1 MWIQTIREGKKM
13 SCDNALKRLKMLS
26 LTAVLC
32 LSAVFLSSCGSSDS
46 SQVPV
51 QTTSA
56 ADNVSSST
64 RTVTTAAEQ
73 AETDEIT
80 GSEDTGSTVSKTTTK
95 KQTSVST
102 STKKT
107 SGTSAEATEQPV
119 NTDATGGFGT
129 SGGTTT
135 STSAASSS
143 ASQTS
148 SSSSSS
154 HSSTLPHTPF
164 PENSIDS
171 RQYLIGLMKDK
182 KLGAAARTVM
192 EGMQQEKNEIR
203 IEDRVLKE
211 SQLGSFIGLVS
222 MLEAESYIIP
232 SPYAYTVNKSGYVT
246 GIKVSR
252 YPKTVAQYQAEKNA
266 VDRLANELA
275 AYAEENCA
283 TQFDKVLFFHD
294 YIINNCT
301 YDIDAPNGAS
311 AYGCLIEGRAVCEG
325 YAKAMQV
332 LCSRAGI
339 ECVPVTGRAAYEGN
353 SQSHMWN
360 LINIDG
366 CWTHVDAT
374 WDDIESNSEGA
385 VEINAVCYSY
395 FGLTDKEIHFD
406 HIVTENPLISIPQA
420 VSNSSSYFV
429 RGGYYITSEERI
441 KEVLRKAVEDA
452 VQSSSRTVT
461 VRCADERLYEQT
473 KAISASGE
481 YEYEFMLELI
491 KEAKAKFGTDVNA
504 TEGFLIGDCPN
515 ARGTHTIMIFL
526 KYDE

>member
-1 MWIQTIREGKKM
+1 M

-32 LSAVFLSSCGSSDS
+32 LSAAFLSSCGGSDS
-46 SQVPV
+46 SQVSV

-73 AETDEIT
+73 AETDEVT

-95 KQTSVST
+95 KQTSAST
-102 STKKT
+102 SAKKT

-119 NTDATGGFGT
+119 NTDAAGSFGT

-135 STSAASSS
+135 SASATSSS

-148 SSSSSS
+148 SSSSS
-154 HSSTLPHTPF
+154 HVSTLPHTPF
-164 PENSIDS
+164 PENGIDS
-171 RQYLIGLMKDK
+171 RQYLIELMRDK

-192 EGMQQEKNEIR
+192 EGMQQGKNEIH
-203 IEDRVLKE
+203 IENGVLKE
-211 SQLGSFIGLVS
+211 SQLGSFIGFVS

-252 YPKTVAQYQAEKNA
+252 YPKTVSQYQTEKNA

-339 ECVPVTGRAAYEGN
+339 ECIPVTGRAAYEGN

-374 WDDIESNSEGA
+374 WDDIESNSESA
-385 VEINAVCYSY
+385 IEINAVCYSY
-395 FGLTDKEIHFD
+395 FGLTDKEIHID

-452 VQSSSRTVT
+452 VKSSSRTVT

-473 KAISASGE
+473 RAIAASGG
-481 YEYEFMLELI
+481 YDYEFMLELI
-491 KEAKAKFGTDVNA
+491 KEAKAKFAANVN
-504 TEGFLIGDCPN
+504 TSEGFLIGDCPN
-515 ARGTHTIMIFL
+515 AKRTHTVMIFI